1 MRLLLVGATG
11 LVGRHILEQALA
23 DSRITKVVA
32 PVRRP
37 LAASHPK
44 LMAPQVDFNQLPAAA
59 PWWNTD
65 AVLCALGTTMKA
77 AGSQEAFRQVDYQYP
92 MAVARLA
99 RQHGTSTFVL
109 NSALNA
115 SVSSRFFYSRVKGKL
130 ERDLEALGFPSLTHV
145 RPGLIGGKREEFR
158 LGESLAAVVLGTL
171 GPLLPRR
178 WRINPASTIAR
189 AMLDAAIAARP
200 GVHGV
205 DSAQLATPPD

>member
-23 DSRITKVVA
+23 DSRITEVVA

-37 LAASHPK
+37 LVTSHPK
-44 LMAPQVDFNQLPAAA
+44 LMAPQVDFNQLPADA
-59 PWWNTD
+59 PWWNAD

-77 AGSQEAFRQVDYQYP
+77 AGSQETFRQVDYQYP
-92 MAVARLA
+92 LAVARLA
-99 RQHGTSTFVL
+99 RQHGTPTFVL

-115 SVSSRFFYSRVKGKL
+115 NVSSRFFYSRVKGEL

-158 LGESLAAVVLGTL
+158 LGESLAAVVLGTV

-200 GVHGV
+200 GVHGI
-205 DSAQLATPPD
+205 DSAQLVALPD